1 MYDHIHIQREKTSLI
16 SKIQFIRQVS
26 YGMGYLHSRDIV
38 HKRLTTRNIFLCPNV
53 RISVVDYGLAEVK
66 YDRCVSRLPNRNFSG
81 RLGKAREVAIR
92 PEEQRLPLTVFS
104 TLISGCQSTS
114 IQWKSHCLR
123 ICNFVINDLINT
135 IRLLNQYLVQQIL
148 HFNEHKT
155 LWINS
160 VTKAMIGM
168 KIGIKQILIKQHYYY
183 SFRCMHAIFI
193 LLFLI
198 QCHL

>member
-1 MYDHIHIQREKTSLI
+1 MNTLKHLKSQVSLNFKIMIVAFIFLDCSCWCCFCFNHYHFFYIYSCQGGISMYDHIHIQREKTSLI

-92 PEEQRLPLTVFS
+92 PEE
-104 TLISGCQSTS
+104 
-114 IQWKSHCLR
+114 
-123 ICNFVINDLINT
+123 
-135 IRLLNQYLVQQIL
+135 
-148 HFNEHKT
+148 
-155 LWINS
+155 
-160 VTKAMIGM
+160 
-168 KIGIKQILIKQHYYY
+168 
-183 SFRCMHAIFI
+183 
-193 LLFLI
+193 
-198 QCHL
+198 

>member
-1 MYDHIHIQREKTSLI
+1 MNTLKHLKSYVSLNFKIMIVAFIFLDCSCWCCFCFNHYHFFFYIYSCQGGISMYDHIHIQREKTSLI

-92 PEEQRLPLTVFS
+92 PEE
-104 TLISGCQSTS
+104 
-114 IQWKSHCLR
+114 
-123 ICNFVINDLINT
+123 
-135 IRLLNQYLVQQIL
+135 
-148 HFNEHKT
+148 
-155 LWINS
+155 
-160 VTKAMIGM
+160 
-168 KIGIKQILIKQHYYY
+168 
-183 SFRCMHAIFI
+183 
-193 LLFLI
+193 
-198 QCHL
+198 

>member
-1 MYDHIHIQREKTSLI
+1 MNTLKHLKSYVSLNFKIMIVAFIFLDCSCWCCFCFNHYHFFFIYSCQGGISMYDHIHIQREKTSLI

-92 PEEQRLPLTVFS
+92 PEE
-104 TLISGCQSTS
+104 
-114 IQWKSHCLR
+114 
-123 ICNFVINDLINT
+123 
-135 IRLLNQYLVQQIL
+135 
-148 HFNEHKT
+148 
-155 LWINS
+155 
-160 VTKAMIGM
+160 
-168 KIGIKQILIKQHYYY
+168 
-183 SFRCMHAIFI
+183 
-193 LLFLI
+193 
-198 QCHL
+198 